1 MEESV
6 NTALMGSYLKIGVAT
21 VVGACLALGI
31 YYLVS
36 QGSAQS
42 QKPAPSLCVCPNC
55 GFAVP
60 RPAGIDC
67 EDVNCPNCG
76 TGMQRAAILAAG
88 TGNQGAVPVAPM
100 TQNRRETLAEQ
111 GIATPGPMTQN
122 QIEPLAEQGRPVAR
136 VTALPPPNPMVTQRF
151 STRLDNQVDV
161 LGQGGRL
168 DNLGDG
174 RQMQAQMAATAVPGT
189 IDKPGVCICPYC
201 GSRLTRL
208 PGAFCSQIRC
218 PNCGTTM
225 TNAIFVGQGQKAQP
239 QPEARLAAT
248 QGGGAGGGAGTGGGA
263 FCPQGGGVGTG
274 GGAFCPQG
282 GGAGAGTGGPG
293 PPCQQQ
299 GAAPATGAPPNPSMA
314 PAATP
319 APTSANQTTMLGPTY
334 TNTVQGIIDRNCA
347 RCHGGP
353 LRNLG
358 TYQNVKAYA
367 DSGLLQMM
375 VQPGGPMSRFVS
387 AYEADQIVA
396 WIKTGAPQ

>member
-88 TGNQGAVPVAPM
+88 TGNQGGVAVA
-100 TQNRRETLAEQ
+100 
-111 GIATPGPMTQN
+111 PMTQN
-122 QIEPLAEQGRPVAR
+122 QIETLAEQGRPVAR

-151 STRLDNQVDV
+151 STRLDNQVDM

-225 TNAIFVGQGQKAQP
+225 TNAIFVGQGQRAQP
-239 QPEARLAAT
+239 QPEARLAAM
-248 QGGGAGGGAGTGGGA
+248 QGGGGGA
-263 FCPQGGGVGTG
+263 FCQQGAGGGTG
-274 GGAFCPQG
+274 A
-282 GGAGAGTGGPG
+282 G

-299 GAAPATGAPPNPSMA
+299 GAAPTSGAPPNPSMA
-314 PAATP
+314 PAASP
-319 APTSANQTTMLGPTY
+319 APTSANQTALLGPTY
-334 TNTVQGIIDRNCA
+334 TNAVQGIIGRNCA
-347 RCHGGP
+347 RCHAGP

-396 WIKTGAPQ
+396 WIKAGAPQ